1 MLYKIIT
8 PRAKKIFKL
17 ILIHFSNKKLKRCCR
32 QNYTKSLAAKK
43 HTKEGYNIGNNR
55 NGSFSK
61 TMAIENVGQ
70 VVLNIPRDINAQ
82 FEPRIIA
89 KGQTISSKIEEAILG
104 MYNRAMKTA
113 DVCNQVKDIY
123 GLDISETTVTNITE
137 RIMEVAKEW
146 QQKVLEPVYF
156 GRINTNMPSLY
167 GKKKGKI

>member
-1 MLYKIIT
+1 
-8 PRAKKIFKL
+8 
-17 ILIHFSNKKLKRCCR
+17 
-32 QNYTKSLAAKK
+32 
-43 HTKEGYNIGNNR
+43 
-55 NGSFSK
+55 
-61 TMAIENVGQ
+61 MAIENVGQ

-146 QQKVLEPVYF
+146 QQKVL
-156 GRINTNMPSLY
+156 
-167 GKKKGKI
+167 